1 MVAKRVAIVAV
12 SALGLA
18 QTVAARPA
26 GPPAR
31 ADAASGV
38 DPAGCHRVG
47 GARPDCSRAVTLG
60 AHYVSET
67 AYNPTG
73 GARALVREASQLATG
88 ATVDMERLAG
98 VRGAT
103 VTTTLTWRHGRSLGL
118 AADLG
123 VLQQVQQVYG
133 RGNVVRLTQ
142 AWWEQKLDE
151 RAALKLGRTDPGEDF
166 AVFSCDYMNLA
177 FCGASPG
184 NLAGDYWHNW
194 PIGQWGTRLRAGTGR
209 DGYVAAGV
217 YEINPRNLD
226 TDFALAH
233 VHGARGVL
241 VPAELG
247 MERGGDGER
256 LGLYKVGG
264 WYATVAGDD
273 VLLDRGGRARA
284 LTGAVPLRRRGRHGV
299 YLSLLQQLSG
309 TAAGGKTVSGLS
321 LFLKVTEVDRA
332 TARTSSQVALGLFYD
347 APLPG
352 RAGDAIGLAVAR
364 TGVNQRL
371 ALSET
376 LAAGAPARDAEFSG
390 ELFYN
395 LHLARWLDLRPNLQ
409 WVHQPGGVRTA
420 ADIEVI
426 GLRAAAGF

>member
-1 MVAKRVAIVAV
+1 MVGKSVAMIVGGM
-12 SALGLA
+12 LGLMPVA
-18 QTVAARPA
+18 QARPV

-31 ADAASGV
+31 ADATPQRQAKCREVG
-38 DPAGCHRVG
+38 PATPHC
-47 GARPDCSRAVTLG
+47 PRAVTLS

-67 AYNPTG
+67 AYNPNG
-73 GARALVREASQLATG
+73 GARSMVREASQLATG

-103 VTTTLTWRHGRSLGL
+103 VTTTLTWRRGRSLGL

-123 VLQQVQQVYG
+123 VLQQVQEVYG

-142 AWWEQKLDE
+142 AWWEQKLGE
-151 RAALKLGRTDPGEDF
+151 RAAIKLGRTDPGEDF

-194 PIGQWGTRLRAGTGR
+194 PIGQWGTRLRAGTEQG
-209 DGYVAAGV
+209 GYVAAGA

-226 TDFALAH
+226 TGFALAH
-233 VHGARGVL
+233 VHGARGAL
-241 VPAELG
+241 IPAELG
-247 MERGGDGER
+247 VERGGDGEK
-256 LGLYKVGG
+256 LGSYKVGG
-264 WYATVAGDD
+264 WYATVDGDD

-284 LTGAVPLRRRGRHGV
+284 LTRAAPLRRLGRHGV
-299 YLSLLQQLSG
+299 YLSLQQQVSG
-309 TAAGGKTVSGLS
+309 TAAGGRAVSGLS
-321 LFLKVTEVDRA
+321 FFFKVTEVDRA
-332 TARTSSQVALGLFYD
+332 TACTSSQIALGIFYD

-352 RAGDAIGLAVAR
+352 RAGDTIGLAVAR

-371 ALSET
+371 ASSESRRT
-376 LAAGAPARDAEFSG
+376 GAPARDAEYTA

-395 LHLARWLDLRPNLQ
+395 LHLARWVDLRPNLQ
-409 WVHQPGGVRTA
+409 WVHQPGGVRTS
-420 ADIEVI
+420 ADIQVL
-426 GLRAAAGF
+426 GLKAAAGF